1 MQVWNDE
8 LFGPHLSFWIKVH
21 DAQGVPADIKSVK
34 VIYPGGAEKFL
45 YYHPGNTSN
54 TVTGGIYRSTA
65 YPATIESGDYSFRVE
80 DLSGNIYTAT
90 ESLAANPIGYP
101 DQALMSPSL
110 DEVVNDTAVDFDWS
124 ESLCG

>member
-1 MQVWNDE
+1 VQVWNDE
-8 LFGPHLSFWIKVH
+8 LFGPHLFFWIKVH

-65 YPATIESGDYSFRVE
+65 YPATIESGAYSFSVE
-80 DLSGNIYTAT
+80 DLSGNIYTVN
-90 ESLAANPIGYP
+90 ERLMVNQIEYS
-101 DQALMSPSL
+101 DKALMNPLL
-110 DEVVNDTAVDFDWS
+110 DESVNDTAVDFD
-124 ESLCG
+124 